1 MTDDYGQKKAA
12 AKTAAA
18 RKEQDRLTTNN
29 RKKILKA
36 QMEQP
41 SYRFPLQHLMD
52 YKEANGATATIE
64 AMKTWEQE
72 MPSGW
77 VRTAMSK
84 SRKALDRGQDDIW
97 MSPLVFNSVKHTNL
111 KDKIFENVGIPGADS
126 VEAVA
131 SKLVDKGPQFLLQIQ
146 ERVDGGL
153 PSYDNDAVE
162 NYGNLPN
169 WFVPTTTIDK
179 EFTNQLSPQAQE
191 MLFSLAPQ
199 QVREVVLQ
207 AKQVAASKGVS
218 PEEAIQQVG
227 AQVAAKMSNGNMMP
241 PEDQISSTPIQQMD
255 SSIVGAKSNLQD
267 LGDQMR
273 NSPEL
278 NGNMSL
284 KAQAPRGS
292 AVKLPTEPYNNGG
305 KVLGAV
311 QKVLSERSTYVP
323 EVPAMSA
330 TPPMPQAYAEGGGVW
345 NSFKSLFSNSEAEDP
360 NAGYADYTPEQFL
373 DEANNQTD
381 RVDQVLSQAGSQ
393 GQPVA
398 NDWELYKDTVG
409 GIESGNTYDIIGGYN
424 DHYDGRY
431 QMGLDAKKD
440 AARILG
446 IPVPSRE
453 EFRANPA
460 LQDKMFEAYT
470 GLNHDVLTRL
480 SPLFREMASAEQQ
493 QILGYAHNQGAGGA
507 IDFLNTGE
515 SGKDGFG
522 TAGTKYI
529 NAIAKAQSVSP
540 AGGADAIAR
549 RNLEADVDRTSN
561 DWIPLNESGARD
573 NLSMFEQGLYDL
585 NVPAMDERPIDVPMP
600 TSRIGTVGFQDFSP
614 RGDVRDQ
621 LAGIPAYST
630 GPDSYAEYGQSRMEV
645 PPMVTQPVGPN
656 SYAEYGQSRMEVPSM
671 KVPPAQRVGTVGFQD
686 LGPRGDVR
694 DQLKGAPAYSVD
706 PNSYVEYGQSRME
719 VPQMVKLPTDPNSYI
734 EYGQTRMD
742 VPSMEVPP
750 AQRVGTVGFQD
761 LGPRGDVRDQLQ
773 GATANSIDPNSYVE
787 YGQSRMEVPP
797 MDTPP
802 VVDFTTM
809 SAPEIRDYVDSGALS
824 SREEQTAARTALRS
838 LENGEAPRGTPSG
851 SPIVYPN
858 MAPQIVPPMVDT
870 STAPPMVD
878 MSMTPPMVA
887 PSIEETADAVTPQ
900 TDKPLRTVNAYEWAL
915 GVFQNPEATPQEIE
929 RARGIARKGATSKT
943 ITVGGKPALATNSVP
958 AVAPSVLS
966 DDIIASYKA
975 NATTPAKDII
985 RTGAKE
991 LGTISMTERREA
1003 VANGEVVATV
1013 NGRDIKQVGNA
1024 WVSVGANGKFRP
1036 ASEAEIKGIQFANAG
1051 DNAGAD
1057 VVVSANVQ
1065 RSTFVD
1071 QWMTNNPGRTQGEA
1085 IDAYE
1090 DSTTEA
1096 AITSINTDPVNVEE
1110 VNASV
1115 ASTNV
1120 SSTEVSA
1127 NSTGNAT
1134 VDSVIQ
1140 SVTNS
1145 SNSVDDLMGNIEQKI
1160 AGLKKEHSAAW
1171 RKSVITGLI
1180 GYALVMGTG
1189 GSFAQAMQAAEFGM
1203 QIGGGDLDFVNK
1215 QLAIYEGA
1223 QGDALTAKLNAAI
1236 QKDFPEELT
1245 VEKQLNFAKRMLDS
1259 GEWDQATYD
1268 TYKGS
1273 LLGGAGGD
1281 SILDKKKARFATEQL
1296 ASGEWTQAQ
1305 HDDYLQKEFFGGTP
1319 TASDNL
1325 LANGWEGSDGKIYF
1339 DTAKVPEGVSIIG
1352 KAGTADSSIANPWV
1366 KAQVAALDEVKA
1378 SDVQLAQIT
1387 NVLTTIPDDPWG
1399 GVFGQA
1405 KKTYA
1410 DLTGSQAAE
1419 DIWRTQVVGLTT
1431 STAIAS
1437 LPPGVASDKDIELV
1451 LRGQIDGFANPE
1463 AIRTFTKAAQRLSN
1477 YNKRYNTELSA
1488 YIQENRTAAG
1498 FVGPS
1503 YDPSGADNA
1512 TIGTVN
1518 GGGNTT
1524 VDNGNTSVDLDLSDL

>member
-52 YKEANGATATIE
+52 YKEANGATATIK

-179 EFTNQLSPQAQE
+179 EFTNQLSQQAQE

-227 AQVAAKMSNGNMMP
+227 AQVMAKMSNGDMMP

-323 EVPAMSA
+323 EVPAMGA

-345 NSFKSLFSNSEAEDP
+345 NSFKSMFSNSEAEDP

-453 EFRANPA
+453 EFRADPA

-470 GLNHDVLTRL
+470 GMNHEVLTRL
-480 SPLFREMASAEQQ
+480 SPLFRELAPAEQQ

-507 IDFLNTGE
+507 VDFLNTGE
-515 SGKDGFG
+515 TGKDGFG

-600 TSRIGTVGFQDFSP
+600 TSRVGTVGFQDFSP

-645 PPMVTQPVGPN
+645 PPMVTQPVDPN
-656 SYAEYGQSRMEVPSM
+656 SYAEYGQSRME
-671 KVPPAQRVGTVGFQD
+671 
-686 LGPRGDVR
+686 
-694 DQLKGAPAYSVD
+694 
-706 PNSYVEYGQSRME
+706 
-719 VPQMVKLPTDPNSYI
+719 
-734 EYGQTRMD
+734 

-787 YGQSRMEVPP
+787 YGKSRMEVPP

-838 LENGEAPRGTPSG
+838 LENGEVPRGTPSG

-858 MAPQIVPPMVDT
+858 MAPQIVPPMVDA

-878 MSMTPPMVA
+878 MSMAPPMVA

-900 TDKPLRTVNAYEWAL
+900 ADKPLRTANAYEWAL

-929 RARGIARKGATSKT
+929 RARGIARKGATSET
-943 ITVGGKPALATNSVP
+943 ITVGGKSASATNSVP

-1051 DNAGAD
+1051 DNTGAD

-1085 IDAYE
+1085 LDAYE

-1115 ASTNV
+1115 ASTKV

-1259 GEWDQATYD
+1259 GEWDQATYN

-1339 DTAKVPEGVSIIG
+1339 DTTKVPEGVSIIG

-1399 GVFGQA
+1399 GVLGKA

-1524 VDNGNTSVDLDLSDL
+1524 VDNGNTSVDLDLSNLGG